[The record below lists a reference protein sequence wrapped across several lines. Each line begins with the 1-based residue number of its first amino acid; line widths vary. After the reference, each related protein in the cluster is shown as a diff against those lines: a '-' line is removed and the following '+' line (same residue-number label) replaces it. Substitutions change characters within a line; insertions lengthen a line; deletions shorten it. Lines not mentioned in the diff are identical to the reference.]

1 MKKRPDAI
9 GMINITVV
17 LAGIVSIGSLII
29 AISYWAADGVDE
41 YWWPIFGGSLIVYFV
56 ISAIRGIHNVLLDI
70 RDGIFYQLGCT
81 VDEDEEP
88 EDIEEDAEEEDV
100 VSAQHP
106 SNLSSA
112 ERELD
117 EWKASYIQKVNA
129 ALLAGEI
136 SKEKAENIIIKVR
149 SCTEIPKSQK

>member
-1 MKKRPDAI
+1 MNKRPDASGI
-9 GMINITVV
+9 INVALV
-17 LAGIVSIGSLII
+17 LAGIASIGSLIV
-29 AISYWAADGVDE
+29 AISYWAEDSIDE
-41 YWWPIFGGSLIVYFV
+41 YWWQIFGGSIVVYFV
-56 ISAIRGIHNVLLDI
+56 LSAIRGIHNVLLDI
-70 RDGIFYQLGCT
+70 RDGIFYQFGYT
-81 VDEDEEP
+81 DDADEEQ
-88 EDIEEDAEEEDV
+88 EDIEEDVAP
-100 VSAQHP
+100 AQHL

-129 ALLAGEI
+129 ALLTGEI